1 MAIRKGGKGGK
12 RAKSAVS
19 FWGVAPGQPY
29 ITSVTPGF
37 GGAYMSSTASVA
49 FNKNVMGSTP
59 SSYTIFANSVYGTKT
74 FTGVTTSPYTVTGLR
89 AGASYAFTIIAVARL
104 AQEIVDTQSV
114 SSTQTNA
121 SVAGTPD
128 APTGVTASSPSG
140 ATYDTVSWTAP
151 ADNGGSAI
159 TNYQVESS
167 DSKSATVNALTTNI
181 GQEAGTAQT
190 YRVRAYNEH
199 GWGEYSAFSASVTT
213 FSFVPF
219 SVFGFSPFGVF
230 GFSPFGVFGFSPFG
244 VFGFSPFGVFGFSP
258 FGFSPF
264 GVFGFSPFG
273 VFGFSP
279 FGFSPFG
286 VFGFSPFGV
295 FGFSPGGGCIA
306 PDTLV
311 SVVGPEDTYIQ
322 IPAKDVVTGQ
332 EVWAH
337 SFNEMDDESVSDPMT
352 LAFNQLT
359 DQAIVKTNVASI
371 VEKEMPATMTING
384 DSTKKYSTVQG
395 ILYKRNGIYGYIN
408 TGLLEVGDLV
418 MEYDYNT
425 HSFNEIAVT
434 SIEIDETPSTVYKFD
449 MEPVDT
455 FIAGNMVVHN
465 RKS

>member
-19 FWGVAPGQPY
+19 FWGVAPGQPF

-37 GGAYMSSTASVA
+37 GGSYMSSTASVA
-49 FNKNVMGSTP
+49 FNKNVMGATP

-74 FTGVTTSPYTVTGLR
+74 FTGVTSSPYTVTGLR
-89 AGASYAFTIIAVARL
+89 AGTSYAFTIIAVARL
-104 AQEIVDTQSV
+104 AQETADTESV
-114 SSTQTNA
+114 SSSQTNA
-121 SVAGTPD
+121 PVAGVPD
-128 APTGVTASSPSG
+128 APTGVTASSPTS
-140 ATYDTVSWTAP
+140 ATYDTVSWSAP
-151 ADNGGSAI
+151 ADNGGAAI

-167 DSKSATVNALTTNI
+167 DGKTATINALTTNI
-181 GQEAGTAQT
+181 SQEAGTAQT

-199 GWGEYSAFSASVTT
+199 GWSEWSAFSASVTT

-219 SVFGFSPFGVF
+219 S
-230 GFSPFGVFGFSPFG
+230 VFGFSPFG

-279 FGFSPFG
+279 GR
-286 VFGFSPFGV
+286 
-295 FGFSPGGGCIA
+295 GGCIA

-311 SVVGPEDTYIQ
+311 SVVGPEDSYIQ

-337 SFNEMDDESVSDPMT
+337 SFDEMDDEGEVDPYTMA
-352 LAFNQLT
+352 LPGLHNQK
-359 DQAIVKTNVASI
+359 IVKTTVASV
-371 VEKEMPATMTING
+371 VEKEMPATLTING

-408 TGLLEVGDLV
+408 TGLLEVGDIV
-418 MEYDYNT
+418 MEYDYNL
-425 HSFNEIAVT
+425 HSFNEITVA

-455 FIAGNMVVHN
+455 FIAGNMLVHN
-465 RKS
+465 LKAV

>member
-1 MAIRKGGKGGK
+1 MAIRKGGKGAK
-12 RAKSAVS
+12 NAKSAVS

-29 ITSVTPGF
+29 IVSVVPGF
-37 GGAYMSSTASVA
+37 GGAYFSSTAVIT
-49 FNKNVMGSTP
+49 FNKNIMGATP
-59 SSYTIFANSVYGTKT
+59 SSYTIFANSIYGTKT
-74 FTGVTTSPYTVTGLR
+74 FTATSSPFTVTGLR
-89 AGASYAFTIIAVARL
+89 AGTAYAFTIL
-104 AQEIVDTQSV
+104 ANAAISQAATETTSV
-114 SSTQTNA
+114 SSSQTNA
-121 SVAGTPD
+121 DVKSVPD

-140 ATYDTVSWTAP
+140 ATYDTVSWSAP
-151 ADNGGSAI
+151 ADNGGEAI

-167 DSKSATVNALTTNI
+167 DGKTATLNALTTNI
-181 GQEAGTAQT
+181 AQEAGTAQT
-190 YRVRAYNEH
+190 YRVRAYNAQ
-199 GWGEYSAFSASVTT
+199 GWSEWSAWSASVTT

-219 SVFGFSPFGVF
+219 S
-230 GFSPFGVFGFSPFG
+230 VFGFSPFG

-408 TGLLEVGDLV
+408 TGLLEVGDYV
-418 MEYDYNT
+418 MEYDYNL

-434 SIEIDETPSTVYKFD
+434 SLEIDETPSTVYKFD

>member
-1 MAIRKGGKGGK
+1 MAIKKGGSRGAK
-12 RAKSAVS
+12 RSKSIVS

-49 FNKNVMGSTP
+49 FNKNAMGSTP

-74 FTGVTTSPYTVTGLR
+74 FAGVTSSPYTVTGLR
-89 AGASYAFTIIAVARL
+89 AGTSYAFTIIAVARL
-104 AQEIVDTQSV
+104 AQETVDTESV

-121 SVAGTPD
+121 PIAGTPD
-128 APTGVTASSPSG
+128 APTGVTASSPTS
-140 ATYDTVSWTAP
+140 ATYDTVSWSAP

-159 TNYQVESS
+159 TNYQIESS
-167 DSKSATVNALTTNI
+167 DGKTATVNALTTNI
-181 GQEAGTAQT
+181 TQEAGTAQT

-199 GWGEYSAFSASVTT
+199 GWGDWSAFSASVTT

-219 SVFGFSPFGVF
+219 S
-230 GFSPFGVFGFSPFG
+230 VFGFSPFG

-295 FGFSPGGGCIA
+295 FGFSPGRGGCIA

-311 SVVGPEDTYIQ
+311 SVVGPEDSYIQ

-337 SFNEMDDESVSDPMT
+337 SFDEMDDEGEVDPYTMA
-352 LAFNQLT
+352 LPGLHNQK
-359 DQAIVKTNVASI
+359 IVKTTVASV
-371 VEKEMPATMTING
+371 VEKEMPATLTING
-384 DSTKKYSTVQG
+384 DSTKKFSTVQG

-408 TGLLEVGDLV
+408 TGLLEVGDIV
-418 MEYDYNT
+418 MEYDYNL
-425 HSFNEIAVT
+425 HAFNEVTVT

-455 FIAGNMVVHN
+455 FIAGNMLVHN
-465 RKS
+465 LKAA

>member
-12 RAKSAVS
+12 NAKAAVS
-19 FWGVAPGQPY
+19 FWGVAPGQPF
-29 ITSVTPGF
+29 ITGVTPGF

-49 FNKNVMGSTP
+49 FNKNAMGSNP

-74 FTGVTTSPYTVTGLR
+74 FTGVTSSPYTVTGLR
-89 AGASYAFTIIAVARL
+89 AGTSYAFTIIAVARL
-104 AQEIVDTQSV
+104 AQDTEDRQSI
-114 SSTQTNA
+114 SSSQTNA
-121 SVAGTPD
+121 PVAGVPD
-128 APTGVTASSPSG
+128 APTGVTASSPSS
-140 ATYDTVSWTAP
+140 ATYDTVSWSAP
-151 ADNGGSAI
+151 ADNGGAAI
-159 TNYQVESS
+159 SNYQVESS
-167 DSKSATVNALTTNI
+167 DGKSATINALTTNI
-181 GQEAGTAQT
+181 SQEAGTAQT

-199 GWGEYSAFSASVTT
+199 GWSEWSAFSASVTT

-219 SVFGFSPFGVF
+219 S
-230 GFSPFGVFGFSPFG
+230 
-244 VFGFSPFGVFGFSP
+244 VFGFSP

-295 FGFSPGGGCIA
+295 FGFSPGRGGCIA

-311 SVVGPEDTYIQ
+311 SVVGPEDSYIQ

-337 SFNEMDDESVSDPMT
+337 SFDEMDDEGEVDPYTMA
-352 LAFNQLT
+352 LPGLHNQK
-359 DQAIVKTNVASI
+359 IVKTTVASV
-371 VEKEMPATMTING
+371 VEKEMPATLTING

-408 TGLLEVGDLV
+408 TGLLEVGDIV
-418 MEYDYNT
+418 MEYDYNF
-425 HSFNEIAVT
+425 HSFNEITVA

-455 FIAGNMVVHN
+455 FIAGNMLVHN
-465 RKS
+465 LKAY

>member
-1 MAIRKGGKGGK
+1 MAIRKGGKAGK
-12 RAKSAVS
+12 SAKAAVS

-29 ITSVTPGF
+29 IVSVVPGF
-37 GGAYMSSTASVA
+37 GGAYFSSTAVIT
-49 FNKNVMGSTP
+49 FNKNIMGATP
-59 SSYTIFANSVYGTKT
+59 SSYTIYANSVYGTKT
-74 FTGVTTSPYTVTGLR
+74 FTATSSPFTVTGLR
-89 AGASYAFTIIAVARL
+89 AGTAYAFTIL
-104 AQEIVDTQSV
+104 ANAAISQAAIETTSV
-114 SSTQTNA
+114 SSAQTNA
-121 SVAGTPD
+121 DVKSVPD

-140 ATYDTVSWTAP
+140 ATYDTVSWSAP
-151 ADNGGSAI
+151 ADNGGEAI

-167 DSKSATVNALTTNI
+167 DGKTATLNALTTNI
-181 GQEAGTAQT
+181 AQEAGTAQT
-190 YRVRAYNEH
+190 YRVRAYNAQ
-199 GWGEYSAFSASVTT
+199 GWSEWSAWSASVTT

-219 SVFGFSPFGVF
+219 S
-230 GFSPFGVFGFSPFG
+230 VFGFSPFG

-295 FGFSPGGGCIA
+295 FGFSPGGACIA

-311 SVVGPEDTYIQ
+311 SVVGPDDTYIQ

-332 EVWAH
+332 EAWAH
-337 SFNEMDDESVSDPMT
+337 SFREMDDESVSDPMT

-371 VEKEMPATMTING
+371 VEKEMPATLTVNG

-408 TGLLEVGDLV
+408 TGLLEVGDYV
-418 MEYDYNT
+418 MEYDYNL
-425 HSFNEIAVT
+425 HSFNEILVT

-455 FIAGNMVVHN
+455 FIAGNLVVHN

>member
-12 RAKSAVS
+12 NAKSAVS

-29 ITSVTPGF
+29 IVSVVPGF
-37 GGAYMSSTASVA
+37 GGAYFSSTAEIT
-49 FNKNVMGSTP
+49 FNKNIMGATP
-59 SSYTIFANSVYGTKT
+59 SSYTIFANSIYGTKT
-74 FTGVTTSPYTVTGLR
+74 FTATSSPFTVTGLR
-89 AGASYAFTIIAVARL
+89 AGTAYAFTIL
-104 AQEIVDTQSV
+104 ANAAISQAATETTSV
-114 SSTQTNA
+114 SSSQTNA
-121 SVAGTPD
+121 DVKSVPD

-140 ATYDTVSWTAP
+140 ATYDTVSWSAP
-151 ADNGGSAI
+151 ADNGGVAI

-167 DSKSATVNALTTNI
+167 DGKTATLNALTTNI
-181 GQEAGTAQT
+181 SQEAGTAQT
-190 YRVRAYNEH
+190 YRVRAYNDQ
-199 GWGEYSAFSASVTT
+199 GWSEWSAWSASVTT

-219 SVFGFSPFGVF
+219 S
-230 GFSPFGVFGFSPFG
+230 VFGFSPFG

-359 DQAIVKTNVASI
+359 DQSIVKTNVASI

-384 DSTKKYSTVQG
+384 DSTKKYTTVQG

-408 TGLLEVGDLV
+408 TGLLEVGDFV

-434 SIEIDETPSTVYKFD
+434 SLEIDETPSTVYKFD

>member
-1 MAIRKGGKGGK
+1 MAIRRGGKGAK
-12 RAKSAVS
+12 NAKSAVS

-29 ITSVTPGF
+29 IVSVVPGF
-37 GGAYMSSTASVA
+37 GGAYFSSTAVIT
-49 FNKNVMGSTP
+49 FNKNIMGATP
-59 SSYTIFANSVYGTKT
+59 SSYTIYANSVYGTT
-74 FTGVTTSPYTVTGLR
+74 SFTATSSPFTVTGLR
-89 AGASYAFTIIAVARL
+89 AGTAYAFTIL
-104 AQEIVDTQSV
+104 ANAPVGQTAEVKTSVQS
-114 SSTQTNA
+114 SQSNA
-121 SVAGTPD
+121 DIKSVPD

-140 ATYDTVSWTAP
+140 ATYDTVSWSAP
-151 ADNGGSAI
+151 ADNGGEAI
-159 TNYQVESS
+159 TNYQIESS
-167 DSKSATVNALTTNI
+167 DGKSATVNALTTNI
-181 GQEAGTAQT
+181 SQEAGTAQT
-190 YRVRAYNEH
+190 YRVRAYNAQ
-199 GWGEYSAFSASVTT
+199 GWSEWSAWSASVTT

-219 SVFGFSPFGVF
+219 S
-230 GFSPFGVFGFSPFG
+230 VFGFSPFG

-311 SVVGPEDTYIQ
+311 SVVGPDDTYIQ

-352 LAFNQLT
+352 LSFNQLT
-359 DQAIVKTNVASI
+359 DQAIVKTSVASI

-408 TGLLEVGDLV
+408 TGLLEVGDYV
-418 MEYDYNT
+418 IEYDYNT
-425 HSFNEIAVT
+425 HSFNEIPVV
-434 SIEIDETPSTVYKFD
+434 SLEIDETPSTVYKFD

-465 RKS
+465 RKT

>member
-1 MAIRKGGKGGK
+1 MAIRKGGKGSK
-12 RAKSAVS
+12 SAKSAVS

-29 ITSVTPGF
+29 IVSVVPGF
-37 GGAYMSSTASVA
+37 GGAYFSSTAVIT
-49 FNKNVMGSTP
+49 FNKNIMGATP
-59 SSYTIFANSVYGTKT
+59 SSYTIYANSVYGTKT
-74 FTGVTTSPYTVTGLR
+74 FTATSSPFTVTGLR
-89 AGASYAFTIIAVARL
+89 AGTAYAFTIL
-104 AQEIVDTQSV
+104 ANAPIGQTATETTSV
-114 SSTQTNA
+114 SSSQTNA
-121 SVAGTPD
+121 DVKSVPD

-140 ATYDTVSWTAP
+140 ATYDTVSWSAP
-151 ADNGGSAI
+151 ADNGGEAI

-167 DSKSATVNALTTNI
+167 DGKSATINALTTNI
-181 GQEAGTAQT
+181 AQEAGTAQT
-190 YRVRAYNEH
+190 YRVRAYNDQ
-199 GWGEYSAFSASVTT
+199 GWSEWSAWSASVTT

-219 SVFGFSPFGVF
+219 S
-230 GFSPFGVFGFSPFG
+230 VFGFSPFG

-359 DQAIVKTNVASI
+359 DQAIVKTNVASV

-408 TGLLEVGDLV
+408 TGLLEVGDYV
-418 MEYDYNT
+418 MEYDYNL

-434 SIEIDETPSTVYKFD
+434 SLEIDETPSTVYKFD

>member
-1 MAIRKGGKGGK
+1 MATIRKGGKGGK
-12 RAKSAVS
+12 NAKSAVS

-29 ITSVTPGF
+29 IVSVVPGF
-37 GGAYMSSTASVA
+37 GGAYFSSTAVIT
-49 FNKNVMGSTP
+49 FNKNAMGSTP

-74 FTGVTTSPYTVTGLR
+74 FTATSSPFTVTGLR
-89 AGASYAFTIIAVARL
+89 AGTAYAFTIL
-104 AQEIVDTQSV
+104 ANAAISQAATATTSV
-114 SSTQTNA
+114 SSSQTNA
-121 SVAGTPD
+121 DVKSVPD

-140 ATYDTVSWTAP
+140 ATYDTVSWSAP
-151 ADNGGSAI
+151 TDNGGEAI

-167 DSKSATVNALTTNI
+167 DGKTATLNALTTNI
-181 GQEAGTAQT
+181 AQEAGTAQT
-190 YRVRAYNEH
+190 YRVRAYNAQ
-199 GWGEYSAFSASVTT
+199 GWSEWSAFSASVTT

-219 SVFGFSPFGVF
+219 S
-230 GFSPFGVFGFSPFG
+230 VFGFSPFG

-408 TGLLEVGDLV
+408 TGLLEVGDFV

-434 SIEIDETPSTVYKFD
+434 SLEIDETPSTVYKFD

-465 RKS
+465 RKT

>member
-1 MAIRKGGKGGK
+1 MAIRRGGKGAK
-12 RAKSAVS
+12 NAKSAVS

-29 ITSVTPGF
+29 IVSVVPGF
-37 GGAYMSSTASVA
+37 GGAYFSSTATIT
-49 FNKNVMGSTP
+49 FNKNIMGATP
-59 SSYTIFANSVYGTKT
+59 SSYTIYANSVYGTT
-74 FTGVTTSPYTVTGLR
+74 SFTATSSPFTVTGLR
-89 AGASYAFTIIAVARL
+89 AGTAYAFTIL
-104 AQEIVDTQSV
+104 ANAPVGQTAEVKTSVQS
-114 SSTQTNA
+114 SQSNA
-121 SVAGTPD
+121 DIKSVPD

-140 ATYDTVSWTAP
+140 ATYDTVSWSAP
-151 ADNGGSAI
+151 ADNGGEAI
-159 TNYQVESS
+159 TNYQIESS
-167 DSKSATVNALTTNI
+167 DGKSATVNALTTNI
-181 GQEAGTAQT
+181 SQEAGTAQT
-190 YRVRAYNEH
+190 YRVRAYNAQ
-199 GWGEYSAFSASVTT
+199 GWSEWSAWSASVTT

-219 SVFGFSPFGVF
+219 S
-230 GFSPFGVFGFSPFG
+230 VFGFSPFG

-311 SVVGPEDTYIQ
+311 SVVGPDDTYIQ

-352 LAFNQLT
+352 LSFNQLT
-359 DQAIVKTNVASI
+359 DQAIVKTSVASI

-408 TGLLEVGDLV
+408 TGLLEVGDYV
-418 MEYDYNT
+418 IEYDYNT
-425 HSFNEIAVT
+425 HSFNEIPVV
-434 SIEIDETPSTVYKFD
+434 SLEIDETPSTVYKFD

-465 RKS
+465 RKT

>member
-12 RAKSAVS
+12 NAKSAVS

-29 ITSVTPGF
+29 IVSVVPGF
-37 GGAYMSSTASVA
+37 GGAYFSSTAVIT
-49 FNKNVMGSTP
+49 FNKNIMGATP

-74 FTGVTTSPYTVTGLR
+74 FTATSSPFTVTGLR
-89 AGASYAFTIIAVARL
+89 AGTAYAFTIL
-104 AQEIVDTQSV
+104 ANAAISQAATATTSV
-114 SSTQTNA
+114 SSSQTNA
-121 SVAGTPD
+121 DVKSVPD
-128 APTGVTASSPSG
+128 APTGVTATSPSS
-140 ATYDTVSWTAP
+140 ATYDTVSWLAP
-151 ADNGGSAI
+151 ADNGGEAI

-167 DSKSATVNALTTNI
+167 DGKTATLNALTTNI

-190 YRVRAYNEH
+190 YRVRAYNAQ
-199 GWGEYSAFSASVTT
+199 GWSEWSAWSASVTT

-219 SVFGFSPFGVF
+219 S
-230 GFSPFGVFGFSPFG
+230 VFGFSPFG

-408 TGLLEVGDLV
+408 TGLLEVGDFV

-434 SIEIDETPSTVYKFD
+434 SLEIDETPSTVYKFD

-465 RKS
+465 RKT

>member
-19 FWGVAPGQPY
+19 FWGVAPGQPF

-37 GGAYMSSTASVA
+37 GGSYMSSTASVA
-49 FNKNVMGSTP
+49 FNKNVMGATP

-74 FTGVTTSPYTVTGLR
+74 FTGVTSSPYTVTGLR
-89 AGASYAFTIIAVARL
+89 AGTSYAFTIIAVARL
-104 AQEIVDTQSV
+104 AQETADTESV
-114 SSTQTNA
+114 SSSQTNA
-121 SVAGTPD
+121 PVAGVPD
-128 APTGVTASSPSG
+128 APTGVTASSPTS
-140 ATYDTVSWTAP
+140 ATYDTVSWSAP
-151 ADNGGSAI
+151 ADNGGAAI

-167 DSKSATVNALTTNI
+167 DGKTATINALTTNI
-181 GQEAGTAQT
+181 SQEAGTAQT

-199 GWGEYSAFSASVTT
+199 GWSEWSAFSASVTT

-244 VFGFSPFGVFGFSP
+244 VFGFSPGR
-258 FGFSPF
+258 
-264 GVFGFSPFG
+264 
-273 VFGFSP
+273 
-279 FGFSPFG
+279 
-286 VFGFSPFGV
+286 
-295 FGFSPGGGCIA
+295 GGCIA

-311 SVVGPEDTYIQ
+311 SVVGPEDSYIQ

-337 SFNEMDDESVSDPMT
+337 SFDEMDDEGEVDPYTMA
-352 LAFNQLT
+352 LPGLHNQK
-359 DQAIVKTNVASI
+359 IVKTTVASV
-371 VEKEMPATMTING
+371 VEKEMPATLTING

-408 TGLLEVGDLV
+408 TGLLEAGDIV
-418 MEYDYNT
+418 MEYDYNL
-425 HSFNEIAVT
+425 HSFNEITVA

-455 FIAGNMVVHN
+455 FIAGNMLVHN
-465 RKS
+465 LKAV

>member
-12 RAKSAVS
+12 NAKSAVS

-29 ITSVTPGF
+29 IVSVVPGF
-37 GGAYMSSTASVA
+37 GGAYFSSTAEIT
-49 FNKNVMGSTP
+49 FNKNIMGATP
-59 SSYTIFANSVYGTKT
+59 SSYTIFANSIYGTKT
-74 FTGVTTSPYTVTGLR
+74 FTATSSPFTVTGLR
-89 AGASYAFTIIAVARL
+89 AGTAYAFTIL
-104 AQEIVDTQSV
+104 ANAAISQAATETTSV
-114 SSTQTNA
+114 SSSQTNA
-121 SVAGTPD
+121 DVKSVPD

-140 ATYDTVSWTAP
+140 ATYDTVSWSAP
-151 ADNGGSAI
+151 ADNGGEAI

-167 DSKSATVNALTTNI
+167 DGKTATLNALTTNI
-181 GQEAGTAQT
+181 AQEAGTAQT
-190 YRVRAYNEH
+190 YRVRAYNAQ
-199 GWGEYSAFSASVTT
+199 GWSEWSAWSASVTT

-219 SVFGFSPFGVF
+219 S
-230 GFSPFGVFGFSPFG
+230 VFGFSPFG

-408 TGLLEVGDLV
+408 TGLLEVGDYV

-434 SIEIDETPSTVYKFD
+434 SLEIDETPSTVYKFD

-465 RKS
+465 RKT

>member
-1 MAIRKGGKGGK
+1 MAIRRGGKGAK
-12 RAKSAVS
+12 HAKSAVS

-29 ITSVTPGF
+29 IVSVVPGF
-37 GGAYMSSTASVA
+37 GGAYFSSTAVIT
-49 FNKNVMGSTP
+49 FNKNIMGATP
-59 SSYTIFANSVYGTKT
+59 SSYTIFANSVYGTT
-74 FTGVTTSPYTVTGLR
+74 SFTATSSPFTVTGLR
-89 AGASYAFTIIAVARL
+89 AGTAYAFTIL
-104 AQEIVDTQSV
+104 ANAPIGQTAEVKTSVQS
-114 SSTQTNA
+114 SQSNA
-121 SVAGTPD
+121 DIKSVPD

-140 ATYDTVSWTAP
+140 ATYDTVSWSAP
-151 ADNGGSAI
+151 ADNGGEAI
-159 TNYQVESS
+159 TNYQIESS
-167 DSKSATVNALTTNI
+167 DGKSATVNALTTNI
-181 GQEAGTAQT
+181 SQEAGTAQT
-190 YRVRAYNEH
+190 YRVRAYNAQ
-199 GWGEYSAFSASVTT
+199 GWSDWSAWSASVTT

-219 SVFGFSPFGVF
+219 S
-230 GFSPFGVFGFSPFG
+230 VFGFSPFG

-311 SVVGPEDTYIQ
+311 SVVGPDDTYIQ

-352 LAFNQLT
+352 LSFNQLT
-359 DQAIVKTNVASI
+359 DQAIVKTSVASI

-408 TGLLEVGDLV
+408 TGLLEVGDYV
-418 MEYDYNT
+418 IEYDYNT
-425 HSFNEIAVT
+425 HSFNEIPVV
-434 SIEIDETPSTVYKFD
+434 SLEIDETPSTVYKFD

-465 RKS
+465 RKT

>member
-1 MAIRKGGKGGK
+1 MATIRRGGKGGK
-12 RAKSAVS
+12 NAKSAVS

-29 ITSVTPGF
+29 IVSVVPGF
-37 GGAYMSSTASVA
+37 GGAYFSSTAVIT
-49 FNKNVMGSTP
+49 FNKNIMGITP
-59 SSYTIFANSVYGTKT
+59 SSYTIFANSIYGTST
-74 FTGVTTSPYTVTGLR
+74 FTATSSPFTVTGLR
-89 AGASYAFTIIAVARL
+89 AGTAYAFTIL
-104 AQEIVDTQSV
+104 ANAPVGQTATTTTSV
-114 SSTQTNA
+114 SSSQTNA
-121 SVAGTPD
+121 DVKSVPD
-128 APTGVTASSPSG
+128 VPTGVTASSPSG
-140 ATYDTVSWTAP
+140 ATYDTVSWSAP
-151 ADNGGSAI
+151 ANNGGEAI

-167 DSKSATVNALTTNI
+167 DGKSATLNALTTNI
-181 GQEAGTAQT
+181 AQEAGTAQT
-190 YRVRAYNEH
+190 YRVRAYNAQ
-199 GWGEYSAFSASVTT
+199 GWSEWSAWSASVTT

-219 SVFGFSPFGVF
+219 S
-230 GFSPFGVFGFSPFG
+230 VFGFSPFG

-408 TGLLEVGDLV
+408 TGLLEVGDFL

-434 SIEIDETPSTVYKFD
+434 SLEIDETPSTVYKFD

-465 RKS
+465 RKT

>member
-1 MAIRKGGKGGK
+1 MAIKRVGKAGK
-12 RAKSAVS
+12 SAKAAVS

-29 ITSVTPGF
+29 IVSVVPGF
-37 GGAYMSSTASVA
+37 GGAYFSSTAVIT
-49 FNKNVMGSTP
+49 FNKNAMGATP
-59 SSYTIFANSVYGTKT
+59 SSYTIYANSVYGTKT
-74 FTGVTTSPYTVTGLR
+74 FTATSSPFTVTGLR
-89 AGASYAFTIIAVARL
+89 AGTAYAFTIL
-104 AQEIVDTQSV
+104 ANAPIGQTATETTSV
-114 SSTQTNA
+114 SSSQTNA
-121 SVAGTPD
+121 DVKSVPD

-140 ATYDTVSWTAP
+140 ATYDTVSWSAP
-151 ADNGGSAI
+151 ADNGGEAI
-159 TNYQVESS
+159 TDYQIESS
-167 DSKSATVNALTTNI
+167 DGKTAQLNALTTNI
-181 GQEAGTAQT
+181 AQEAGTAQT
-190 YRVRAYNEH
+190 YRVRAYNAQ
-199 GWGEYSAFSASVTT
+199 GWSEWSAWSASVTT

-219 SVFGFSPFGVF
+219 S
-230 GFSPFGVFGFSPFG
+230 VFGFSPFG

-337 SFNEMDDESVSDPMT
+337 SFREMDDESISDPMM
-352 LAFNQLT
+352 ASFNQLT
-359 DQAIVKTNVASI
+359 DQAIVKTSVASV
-371 VEKEMPATMTING
+371 VEKEMPATLTING

-408 TGLLEVGDLV
+408 TGLLEVGDYV
-418 MEYDYNT
+418 TEYDHNL
-425 HSFNEIAVT
+425 HSFNEILVT

-465 RKS
+465 RKT

>member
-1 MAIRKGGKGGK
+1 MAIRRGGKGGK
-12 RAKSAVS
+12 HAKSAVS

-29 ITSVTPGF
+29 IVSVVPGF
-37 GGAYMSSTASVA
+37 GGAYFSSTAVIT
-49 FNKNVMGSTP
+49 FNKNIMGATP
-59 SSYTIFANSVYGTKT
+59 SSYTIFANSIYGT
-74 FTGVTTSPYTVTGLR
+74 TSYTATSSPFTVTGLR
-89 AGASYAFTIIAVARL
+89 AGTAYAFTIL
-104 AQEIVDTQSV
+104 ANAPVGQTAEVKTSAA
-114 SSTQTNA
+114 SSQTNA
-121 SVAGTPD
+121 DIKSVPD

-140 ATYDTVSWTAP
+140 ATYDTVSWSAP
-151 ADNGGSAI
+151 ADNGGEPI
-159 TNYQVESS
+159 TNYQIESS
-167 DSKSATVNALTTNI
+167 DGKSATVNALSTNI
-181 GQEAGTAQT
+181 SQEAGTAQT
-190 YRVRAYNEH
+190 YRVRAYNAQ
-199 GWGEYSAFSASVTT
+199 GWSDWSAWSASVTT

-219 SVFGFSPFGVF
+219 SV
-230 GFSPFGVFGFSPFG
+230 
-244 VFGFSPFGVFGFSP
+244 

-311 SVVGPEDTYIQ
+311 SVVGPDDTYIQ

-337 SFNEMDDESVSDPMT
+337 SFREMDDESVSDPMT

-371 VEKEMPATMTING
+371 VEKEMPATLTING

-408 TGLLEVGDLV
+408 TGLLEVGDYV
-418 MEYDYNT
+418 MEYDYNL
-425 HSFNEIAVT
+425 HSFNEILVT

-455 FIAGNMVVHN
+455 FIAGNLVVHN
-465 RKS
+465 RKT